1 MKLLVVRGGGK
12 NLTTNNLKIFKNVS
26 LKGDFMLKKL
36 NNFFVKYKQNC
47 DSK

>member
-26 LKGDFMLKKL
+26 LKRRFYVKKI
-36 NNFFVKYKQNC
+36 K
-47 DSK
+47 